1 MNRVVVVIGAGS
13 IGQTLARRGSA
24 GKKKTL
30 PAGLQ

>member
-13 IGQTLARRGSA
+13 IGQTLARRVSA
-24 GKKKTL
+24 GKKTL